1 MQNLEHA
8 LKLGLVCP
16 VYLFHG
22 EEVLQM
28 EQMIDKIAERV
39 APGEQAW
46 NREIYQAE
54 DIAPADL
61 VLAAQSGGF
70 MGLKRL
76 IVVRGVNWFRQAKKN
91 RAAGEQQ
98 AADDESAETPAALD
112 LTPLLDYAADPN
124 PDTVLILLCDGTV
137 PGNSR
142 LLKAVNKGGRAVFFP
157 ALKGQAKEKWLA
169 DYLRAN
175 AKVPERGVIA
185 YTALMSGDG
194 LLAMKN
200 EADKLLLYVGERSKI
215 TLEDAGEAV
224 SRSALAGV
232 FDLSDQLA
240 AKKGAAAVETLRRL
254 LLQGEPPQKL
264 LAMLGTQYR
273 NTLAVRDLLERGYT
287 HQEAAQRLGIN
298 PYAAQKCAA
307 QARHYQNRQLT
318 KALEVLLAADIAQK
332 KGEGEIRDL
341 LETAILRI
349 CAV

>member
-1 MQNLEHA
+1 
-8 LKLGLVCP
+8 
-16 VYLFHG
+16 
-22 EEVLQM
+22 M
-28 EQMIDKIAERV
+28 EQMIDKITERV

-46 NREIYQAE
+46 NRETYQAE
-54 DIAPADL
+54 DVTPADV

-76 IVVRGVNWFRQAKKN
+76 ILVRGVSWFRQAGKN
-91 RAAGEQQ
+91 RAAADQSV
-98 AADDESAETPAALD
+98 AADAAAAAAPAAFD
-112 LTPLLDYAADPN
+112 VKPLLDYVADPN

-142 LLKAVNKGGRAVFFP
+142 LAKAVNQGGRTVFFP
-157 ALKGQAKEKWLA
+157 SLKGQAKEKWLA
-169 DYLRAN
+169 DYFRA
-175 AKVPERGVIA
+175 KSKIPERGVIA
-185 YTALMSGDG
+185 YTALMSGDS

-215 TLEDAGEAV
+215 TIEDANEAV
-224 SRSALAGV
+224 SRGALAGV
-232 FDLSDQLA
+232 FDLSDLLA
-240 AKKGAAAVETLRRL
+240 VKKGAAAVETFRRL

-287 HQEAAQRLGIN
+287 HQEAARRLGLN
-298 PYAAQKCAA
+298 PYAAKKCAA
-307 QARHYQNRQLT
+307 QARYYQNRQLT
-318 KALEVLLAADIAQK
+318 KALEALLAADIAHK